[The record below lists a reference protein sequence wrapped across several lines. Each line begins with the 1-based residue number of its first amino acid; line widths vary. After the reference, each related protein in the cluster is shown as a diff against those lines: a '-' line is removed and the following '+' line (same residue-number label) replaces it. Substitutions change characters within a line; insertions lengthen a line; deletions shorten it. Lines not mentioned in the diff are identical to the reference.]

1 MTRSVAAPSPHR
13 SPRVARFSPQTPTTS
28 KAVVHSEAVLLTLV
42 EGRATMWSN
51 GSYRL
56 SQGEVLLIPEGTPHY
71 LVSSEDAVILGVAL
85 CASCLSLAEGRLDFL
100 SDAFRAVMLGA
111 SARRQLDPA
120 AHAAVV
126 GVLDDLEHELTARE
140 PGYELV
146 VEALLVRLSV
156 AVHRAGTTPV
166 PHGQGPHGQG
176 PHGQGP
182 HGQGPHGQ
190 SRSESLSSRA
200 LAFISANALEGIS
213 LADVA
218 GHVGRSRSHTS
229 ETVKRVTGRTV
240 GAWIAGSRLAAA
252 RQLMLDTDEAIE
264 GIAFRV
270 GFASR
275 SHFHRVFKRFHG
287 LPPSAWRRA
296 HRRKAPST
304 PGPTPGRP

>member
-85 CASCLSLAEGRLDFL
+85 CASCLSLAGGRLDFL

-126 GVLDDLEHELTARE
+126 GVLDDLEHELAAQE

-176 PHGQGP
+176 PLGQGR
-182 HGQGPHGQ
+182 G
-190 SRSESLSSRA
+190 ESLSSRA

-296 HRRKAPST
+296 HRR
-304 PGPTPGRP
+304 